1 MENENIGIM
10 QLGLEAKEES
20 AVMAE
25 PSQPSL
31 PSDSIYIIKDQ
42 KSASAEQKSEAAST
56 IAGAMA
62 ICKNFGIKVDY
73 ANVDGSLLLIVHGVQ
88 ANPLPSGKL
97 SFQYVGA

>member
-73 ANVDGSLLLIVHGVQ
+73 ANAEGNLLLIVHGVQ
-88 ANPLPSGKL
+88 AIKQASGKL
-97 SFQYVGA
+97 GFKYIET